1 MSLCERMQDMGEK
14 KDRFTAGEEGVA
26 RILSCSRPRR
36 GLDLPFGA
44 TSIGG
49 DDDDLCEIKVIPDE
63 QDG

>member
-1 MSLCERMQDMGEK
+1 MGEK